1 MTTMTTTTETTPVI
15 PLPARAA
22 TALTGLG
29 ALTTAASAALP
40 WTWTSDFPGDLTY
53 TGSPAGL
60 QWLALAAG
68 LLTLLLLLA
77 THATPG
83 LRWAAPTRSH
93 NAVLYTATGTLAVSV
108 FSVAAIATEL
118 GGLANLEA
126 GGWILAAGGL
136 LTVLG
141 ALGLPLDRRTR
152 VPLRILDK
160 RLFLLVPIA
169 PAGWFAAHAIPGDQP
184 VAPVMTALAGALAI
198 AAGVVLLLQLGH
210 LAHTWLRLGTVERP
224 LPAPRQLPSW
234 AEVLI
239 IVLAFGLGL
248 FTITF
253 GIDTEYGELF
263 IGYLLLAALVVPAL
277 TRSGLLARLRAL
289 TVKHRPV
296 TTGAAFAAAAS
307 FPFTQTSDQYTS
319 VATNIL
325 IFATVALGLNI
336 VVGLAGLLDLGYVAF
351 LGVGAYAAALV
362 SGSPASPIHVQFP
375 FWAAMLTG
383 AAVSMV
389 FGVLI
394 GAPTL
399 RLRGD
404 YLAIVTLGFGEI
416 FRITMLNLNGT
427 TGPKVTNGS
436 NGIPRIP
443 DLEILGFDLGKPH
456 TVAGIELGRFSNY
469 YLLML
474 LVTALVVL
482 VFARVGNSRIGR
494 AWVAIREDETAA
506 EAMGINGFRL
516 KLLAFALGACLA
528 GLAGTVQAHVSYT
541 VTPDQYTFAEALP
554 PNSAFLL
561 AAVILG
567 GMGTISGP
575 LAGATLLF
583 LIPKKLEFLSDYQ
596 LLAFG
601 AALIILMRVRPEGLI
616 PNRRRQLEFHEAA
629 IPAQP
634 AGDGAALTKA
644 GA

>member
-1 MTTMTTTTETTPVI
+1 MTTTSTETTPVI
-15 PLPARAA
+15 PLPAPAA

-29 ALTTAASAALP
+29 ALLTAASAAMS

-53 TGSPAGL
+53 YGSPAGL
-60 QWLALAAG
+60 QWLAVVAG
-68 LLTLLLLLA
+68 VLTLVLLLA
-77 THATPG
+77 GQGVPG
-83 LRWAAPTRSH
+83 LRWAAPSRSN
-93 NAVLYTATGTLAVSV
+93 NAVLYAATGALAVAAYSV
-108 FSVAAIATEL
+108 TSISVEL
-118 GGLANLEA
+118 GGLANLEP
-126 GGWILAAGGL
+126 GGWVLAAGGL
-136 LTVLG
+136 LGIIG
-141 ALGLPLDRRTR
+141 ALGLPLDRRTA

-160 RLFLLVPIA
+160 RLFLLVPVA
-169 PAGWFAAHAIPGDQP
+169 PVAWFAAHAIPDDQP

-210 LAHTWLRLGTVERP
+210 LANSRIRLGTVERP
-224 LPAPRQLPSW
+224 LPAARQLPSW
-234 AEVLI
+234 VEVLL

-248 FTITF
+248 YAITF

-263 IGYLLLAALVVPAL
+263 ICYLLLAAPSIAAL
-277 TRSGLLARLRAL
+277 AKSGLLGRLRAL
-289 TVKHRPV
+289 TVKYRPV

-307 FPFTQTSDQYTS
+307 FPFTQSSDQYTS

-427 TGPKVTNGS
+427 TGPKITNGS

-443 DLEILGFDLGKPH
+443 DLEIFGFDLGKPH

-474 LVTALVVL
+474 LVTAVVVL
-482 VFARVGNSRIGR
+482 IFARVGNSRIGR

-601 AALIILMRVRPEGLI
+601 AALIVLMRVRPEGLI

-634 AGDGAALTKA
+634 TGEPGALTKA

>member
-1 MTTMTTTTETTPVI
+1 MTTTETTPVI

-77 THATPG
+77 THGTPG
-83 LRWAAPTRSH
+83 LRWAAPSRSH
-93 NAVLYTATGTLAVSV
+93 NAVLYAATGALAVSV

-136 LTVLG
+136 LTVIG

-152 VPLRILDK
+152 VPLRILDR
-160 RLFLLVPIA
+160 RLFLLVPVA

-210 LAHTWLRLGTVERP
+210 LAHTWLRLGTVDRP

-234 AEVLI
+234 AEVLT

>member
-1 MTTMTTTTETTPVI
+1 MTTTTETTPVI

-77 THATPG
+77 THGTPG

-93 NAVLYTATGTLAVSV
+93 NAVLYTATGALAVSV

-141 ALGLPLDRRTR
+141 ALGLPLDRLTR

-160 RLFLLVPIA
+160 RLFLLVPVA

-210 LAHTWLRLGTVERP
+210 LAHTWLRLGTVDRP

>member
-1 MTTMTTTTETTPVI
+1 MTTTSTETTPVI
-15 PLPARAA
+15 PLPRPAA

-29 ALTTAASAALP
+29 ALATALSATMS

-53 TGSPAGL
+53 YGSPAGL
-60 QWLALAAG
+60 QWLAVAAG
-68 LLTLLLLLA
+68 VLTLALLLA
-77 THATPG
+77 TLGTPG
-83 LRWAAPTRSH
+83 LRWAAPTRSN
-93 NAVLYTATGTLAVSV
+93 NAVLYAATGALAVAVYAVTAISV
-108 FSVAAIATEL
+108 EL
-118 GGLANLEA
+118 GGLANLDP
-126 GGWILAAGGL
+126 GGWVLAAGGL
-136 LTVLG
+136 LGVLG
-141 ALGLPLDRRTR
+141 ALGLPLDRRTA
-152 VPLRILDK
+152 VPLRVLDK
-160 RLFLLVPIA
+160 RLFLLLPAA
-169 PAGWFAAHAIPGDQP
+169 PVGWFAAHAIPGDQP
-184 VAPVMTALAGALAI
+184 VAPVMTALSAALAI
-198 AAGVVLLLQLGH
+198 AAGAVLLLQLGH
-210 LAHTWLRLGTVERP
+210 LGNTGLRLGKTDRP
-224 LPAPRQLPSW
+224 LPAPRELPSW
-234 AEVLI
+234 AEVLL

-248 FTITF
+248 YAITF

-263 IGYLLLAALVVPAL
+263 IGYLLLAGPAVAAIA
-277 TRSGLLARLRAL
+277 RSGLLGRLRAL
-289 TVKHRPV
+289 TVKYRPV

-307 FPFTQTSDQYTS
+307 FPFTQSSDQYTS

-362 SGSPASPIHVQFP
+362 SGSPASPLQVQFP

-383 AAVSMV
+383 AVVSMV

-443 DLEILGFDLGKPH
+443 DLEILGFDLGKTH
-456 TVAGIELGRFSNY
+456 TVGGIELGRFSNY

-474 LVTALVVL
+474 VVTAVVVL

-541 VTPDQYTFAEALP
+541 VTPDQYTFADALP

-601 AALIILMRVRPEGLI
+601 AVLIILMRVRPEGLI
-616 PNRRRQLEFHEAA
+616 PNRRRQLEFHEAD

-634 AGDGAALTKA
+634 TGGDAALTKA

>member
-1 MTTMTTTTETTPVI
+1 MTTTTETTPVI
-15 PLPARAA
+15 PLPANAA

-29 ALTTAASAALP
+29 ALLTAASAALP

-68 LLTLLLLLA
+68 LLTLVLLLA
-77 THATPG
+77 THGVTG
-83 LRWAAPTRSH
+83 LRWAAPLRSN
-93 NAVLYTATGTLAVSV
+93 NAVLLAATGALAVAV
-108 FSVAAIATEL
+108 YSVAAISDEL
-118 GGLANLEA
+118 GGLANLEP

-136 LTVLG
+136 TTLAG
-141 ALGLPLDRRTR
+141 ALGLPLDRRTH

-160 RLFLLVPIA
+160 RLYLLVPAA
-169 PAGWFAAHAIPGDQP
+169 PLVWIGTHAVPDDKP
-184 VAPVMTALAGALAI
+184 VAPVLTALAGGLALATG
-198 AAGVVLLLQLGH
+198 AVLLLQLGH
-210 LAHTWLRLGTVERP
+210 LANSWLRLGKVERR
-224 LPAPRQLPSW
+224 LPTPRELPSW
-234 AEVLI
+234 AEILLI
-239 IVLAFGLGL
+239 IVAFGLGL
-248 FTITF
+248 FAITF

-263 IGYLLLAALVVPAL
+263 VGCLLLAATAVPAL
-277 TRSGLLARLRAL
+277 GRSGLLARLRAL

-325 IFATVALGLNI
+325 IFGTVALGLNI

-383 AAVSMV
+383 AAVSMI

-443 DLEILGFDLGKPH
+443 DLEIFGFNLGKTH
-456 TVAGIELGRFSNY
+456 EVAGIELGRFSNY

-482 VFARVGNSRIGR
+482 VFARVGDSRIGR

-575 LAGATLLF
+575 LVGATLLF
-583 LIPKKLEFLSDYQ
+583 LIPKKLEFLADYQ

-601 AALIILMRVRPEGLI
+601 AALIVLMRVRPEGLI
-616 PNRRRQLEFHEAA
+616 PNRRRQLEFHEATA
-629 IPAQP
+629 PARPTGP
-634 AGDGAALTKA
+634 ADDTALTKA

>member
-1 MTTMTTTTETTPVI
+1 MTTTHTETTPVI

-22 TALTGLG
+22 AAVTGLG
-29 ALTTAASAALP
+29 ALATAASAAMS
-40 WTWTSDFPGDLTY
+40 WTWTSEFPGDLTY
-53 TGSPAGL
+53 YGSPAGL

-68 LLTLLLLLA
+68 LLTLVLLLA
-77 THATPG
+77 GQGVPG
-83 LRWAAPTRSH
+83 LRWAAPARSN
-93 NAVLYTATGTLAVSV
+93 NAVLYAATGALAVAVYAVTSI
-108 FSVAAIATEL
+108 SAEL
-118 GGLANLEA
+118 GGLANLEP
-126 GGWILAAGGL
+126 GGWVLTAGGL
-136 LTVLG
+136 IAVLG
-141 ALGLPLDRRTR
+141 ALGLPLDRRTA

-160 RLFLLVPIA
+160 RLFLLVPVA
-169 PAGWFAAHAIPGDQP
+169 PAAWFGAHAIPEDKP
-184 VAPVMTALAGALAI
+184 VAPVMTALAGGLVI
-198 AAGVVLLLQLGH
+198 AAGAVLLLQLGH
-210 LAHTWLRLGTVERP
+210 LANSGLRLGRIDRP
-224 LPAPRQLPSW
+224 LATPRALPSW
-234 AEVLI
+234 VEVLL
-239 IVLAFGLGL
+239 IVLAFGIGL
-248 FTITF
+248 FAITF

-263 IGYLLLAALVVPAL
+263 TGYLLFVALAVPAL
-277 TRSGLLARLRAL
+277 AKSGLLARLRAL

-296 TTGAAFAAAAS
+296 TTGAAFAAAAG

-383 AAVSMV
+383 AVVSMI

-443 DLEILGFDLGKPH
+443 DLQIFGFDLGDPH
-456 TVAGIELGRFSNY
+456 TVLGVELGRFSNY

-516 KLLAFALGACLA
+516 KLLAFALGALLA

-583 LIPKKLEFLSDYQ
+583 LIPKKLEFLADYQ

-601 AALIILMRVRPEGLI
+601 AALIVLMRVRPEGLI
-616 PNRRRQLEFHEAA
+616 PNRRRQLEFHETAV
-629 IPAQP
+629 PAQASDEP
-634 AGDGAALTKA
+634 TALTKA

>member
-1 MTTMTTTTETTPVI
+1 MTTTTTETSPVI

-29 ALTTAASAALP
+29 ALATAASAAMS
-40 WTWTSDFPGDLTY
+40 WTWTSDYPGDLTY
-53 TGSPAGL
+53 YGSPAGL
-60 QWLALAAG
+60 QWLALTAG

-77 THATPG
+77 TQGVPG
-83 LRWAAPTRSH
+83 LRWAAPARSN
-93 NAVLYTATGTLAVSV
+93 NAVLFAATGALAIGVYSV
-108 FSVAAIATEL
+108 GSIATEL
-118 GGLANLEA
+118 GGLANLEP
-126 GGWILAAGGL
+126 GGWVLAAGGL
-136 LTVLG
+136 ITVLG
-141 ALGLPLDRRTR
+141 ALGLPLDRRTA
-152 VPLRILDK
+152 VPLRIVDK
-160 RLFLLVPIA
+160 RLFLLVPAA
-169 PAGWFAAHAIPGDQP
+169 PLVWFGAHAIPGDQP
-184 VAPVMTALAGALAI
+184 VAPVMTALAGGVAI
-198 AAGVVLLLQLGH
+198 ATGAVLLLQLGH
-210 LAHTWLRLGTVERP
+210 LANTWLRLGRTERP
-224 LPAPRQLPSW
+224 LPAPRALPSW
-234 AEVLI
+234 VEVLV
-239 IVLAFGLGL
+239 IVVAFGLGL

-263 IGYLLLAALVVPAL
+263 TGFLLFAALAAAAL
-277 TRSGLLARLRAL
+277 AKSGLIARLRAL

-307 FPFTQTSDQYTS
+307 FPFTQNSDQYTS

-443 DLEILGFDLGKPH
+443 DLEILGFDLGKTH

-482 VFARVGNSRIGR
+482 IFARVGNSRIGR

-583 LIPKKLEFLSDYQ
+583 LIPKKLEFLADYQ

-634 AGDGAALTKA
+634 TGEPTALTKA